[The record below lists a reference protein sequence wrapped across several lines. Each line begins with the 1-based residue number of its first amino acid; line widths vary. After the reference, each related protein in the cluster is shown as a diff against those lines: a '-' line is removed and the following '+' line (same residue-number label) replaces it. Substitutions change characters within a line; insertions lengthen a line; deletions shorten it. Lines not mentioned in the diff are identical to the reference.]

1 MHFRGV
7 NLTPPPPSLHPRGQ
21 TFCVAEK
28 TYPRVLLKNFT
39 ADIFLVSTDL
49 EELGDLSSSPLLT
62 SDADAFLDSLGK
74 KDFIGK
80 K

>member
-1 MHFRGV
+1 
-7 NLTPPPPSLHPRGQ
+7 
-21 TFCVAEK
+21 
-28 TYPRVLLKNFT
+28 LKNFT
-39 ADIFLVSTDL
+39 ADIFLVSTEL